1 MNTQPIADIL
11 DSEARVKILRVQAEQ
26 MHKMYQF
33 GRDLA
38 EKDAEQSKVRIAEN
52 ALHHVEIKDLF

>member
-1 MNTQPIADIL
+1 MNTKPIADVL

-38 EKDAEQSKVRIAEN
+38 KKDAEKRKVRTAEN
-52 ALHHVEIKDLF
+52 ALHHVEIQDLL

>member
-1 MNTQPIADIL
+1 MNTKPIADIL
-11 DSEARVKILRVQAEQ
+11 DSEARAKIIRVQAEQ

-38 EKDAEQSKVRIAEN
+38 EKDTEKRKVRTAEN

>member
-1 MNTQPIADIL
+1 MNTKSIAEMN
-11 DSEARVKILRVQAEQ
+11 SEALGKILRVQAEQ

-38 EKDAEQSKVRIAEN
+38 EKDTEKSKGRIAEN

>member
-1 MNTQPIADIL
+1 MNTKPIADVL
-11 DSEARVKILRVQAEQ
+11 DSEALAKIIRVQAEQ

-38 EKDAEQSKVRIAEN
+38 EKETEKRKAPSVEN

>member
-1 MNTQPIADIL
+1 MNTKPIADML
-11 DSEARVKILRVQAEQ
+11 DSKALAKIIHVQAEQ

-38 EKDAEQSKVRIAEN
+38 KQDTEKRKGRIAEN
-52 ALHHVEIKDLF
+52 ALHHVELKDLF

>member
-1 MNTQPIADIL
+1 MNTQPIAEVG
-11 DSEARVKILRVQAEQ
+11 DSEALAKIIRVQAEQ

-38 EKDAEQSKVRIAEN
+38 KKHTEKRKVRTAEN

>member
-1 MNTQPIADIL
+1 MNTQPIAEVG
-11 DSEARVKILRVQAEQ
+11 DSEALAKIVRVQAEQ

-38 EKDAEQSKVRIAEN
+38 KQDTEKRKGRIAEN

>member
-1 MNTQPIADIL
+1 MNTKSIADIL
-11 DSEARVKILRVQAEQ
+11 DSEALAKRIRAQAEQ

-38 EKDAEQSKVRIAEN
+38 KKDTEKRKAPSVEN
-52 ALHHVEIKDLF
+52 ALHHVEIKDLL

>member
-1 MNTQPIADIL
+1 MNTQPIADVL
-11 DSEARVKILRVQAEQ
+11 DSEALAKIVRVQAEQ

-38 EKDAEQSKVRIAEN
+38 EKEAEKRKAPSVEN
-52 ALHHVEIKDLF
+52 ALHHVELKDLL